1 MKVEITKYIERLQ
14 IRFLFGCNTN
24 ALLSK
29 ANDILL
35 ITRKSALSNK
45 NKSFQFIDLLLTMIP
60 FKISDSAS
68 L

>member
-45 NKSFQFIDLLLTMIP
+45 NKSFQFIDLLTMIP